1 MPSIA
6 VRSATALLAAGT
18 FASACGSGSDTTSS
32 VDADPAEFCDQLTA
46 LEAAS
51 EGDVNEEDLASL
63 SENPP
68 AEIREDVVVLV
79 GVLEQLVGLDEDD
92 PAAFETAIEL
102 MFDPAVIEAGENLE
116 AFGVSYCG
124 LVASP
129 LSDSNDSVD
138 PDAASIEGLQKY
150 LDETHADAPW
160 RSQLS
165 LFTDSG
171 NGLGVGGLNI
181 ESDAIAICE
190 AVLDYASGFRP
201 DVVVGVTNLEEEY
214 SGEGVEVVTGSV
226 AGGCDAVPSTPLAAD
241 DVVVS
246 DSLVTDEAVT
256 DEAVTDEA
264 VTDEAVT
271 DEAVTD
277 EAVSDEASEPAVGD
291 VLTEAQAQEL
301 LAGVDRLSIL
311 QPLIDTG
318 MNEEQAACVTFA
330 SLTNPELD
338 DAAFAQLLVD
348 CGVI

>member
-138 PDAASIEGLQKY
+138 PNAASIEGLQKY

-181 ESDAIAICE
+181 EPDAIAICE

-264 VTDEAVT
+264 V
-271 DEAVTD
+271 
-277 EAVSDEASEPAVGD
+277 SDEASEPAVGD

-318 MNEEQAACVTFA
+318 MNEEQAVCVTFA

>member
-68 AEIREDVVVLV
+68 TEIREDVVVLV

-138 PDAASIEGLQKY
+138 PNAASIEGLQKY

-181 ESDAIAICE
+181 EPDAIAICE

-246 DSLVTDEAVT
+246 DSLAPDEAVT

-271 DEAVTD
+271 DEPT
-277 EAVSDEASEPAVGD
+277 EPAVGD

-338 DAAFAQLLVD
+338 DVAFAQLLVD